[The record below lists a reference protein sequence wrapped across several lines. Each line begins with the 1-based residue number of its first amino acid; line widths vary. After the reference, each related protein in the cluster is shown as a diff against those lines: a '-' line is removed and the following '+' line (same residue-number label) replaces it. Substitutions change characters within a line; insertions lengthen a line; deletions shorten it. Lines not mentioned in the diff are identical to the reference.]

1 MGSKKKLVR
10 FLCEKEFE
18 LVASVTTHP
27 NKISMYEA
35 TDTGSVD
42 VPFEPTN
49 SFVQQNNKILCS
61 TKNSNFLC

>member
-1 MGSKKKLVR
+1 MGCKKKLVR
-10 FLCEKEFE
+10 IFCEKEFE

-42 VPFEPTN
+42 VPFEATN
-49 SFVQQNNKILCS
+49 SFAQLRTKISLFNKEQQFSL
-61 TKNSNFLC
+61 